1 MQNYHFSSF
10 QPWWRLLGFFTILSI
25 QNRTNQFHA
34 SLFLHAF
41 PVDENEDNGYTSW
54 KQNEGSNYDQYTY
67 LKRDGVD
74 VDAALHWSIIE
85 EEESIKMALITKAS
99 GWSAFG
105 IAESGGMPGSDIAV
119 FTMSEDGIGVLM
131 DYHATAYAPPELDNS
146 HDDWTLVS
154 SSLTQDGFLIW
165 EAERLLDTGDVYGDR
180 VFLNDAM
187 DPSFP
192 ATKII
197 VAWGIYRQCLIMDLI
212 K

>member
-1 MQNYHFSSF
+1 MPVLQELYHIIIWEIGCRMIVSDSSNGCF
-10 QPWWRLLGFFTILSI
+10 ESEMGQQHRQYAW
-25 QNRTNQFHA
+25 QA
-34 SLFLHAF
+34 SGNVTGQEEYAVFM
-41 PVDENEDNGYTSW
+41 
-54 KQNEGSNYDQYTY
+54 
-67 LKRDGVD
+67 
-74 VDAALHWSIIE
+74 DAALHWSIID